1 MGMLNSNKPDAT
13 ADLKTQ
19 RRDCRKRAMDVLAR
33 REHGC
38 EELRRKLVN
47 KGFAPELTVE
57 VVAELKSD
65 GLVADDRFAE
75 AFVRSRIGR
84 GQGPY
89 RIEAELKER
98 GIDAGLIGLTLDEAD
113 CDWVSLA
120 QQVRTKRFGPQAPD
134 DLNQRAKQS
143 RFLSYRGFVGDQ
155 IRRALELADDTD

>member
-1 MGMLNSNKPDAT
+1 MLSSNKPDET
-13 ADLKTQ
+13 ADPKTQ

-38 EELRRKLVN
+38 EELRRKLVD
-47 KGFAPELTVE
+47 KGFAAELAAE
-57 VVAELKSD
+57 VVAVLKSD

-75 AFVRSRIGR
+75 AFVRSRVSR

-98 GIDAGLIGLTLDEAD
+98 GIDAGLIGFALEDAD

-120 QQVRTKRFGPQAPD
+120 RAARTKRFGEQAPD
-134 DLNQRAKQS
+134 GLSQRAKQS
-143 RFLSYRGFVGDQ
+143 RFLSYRGFSGDQ